1 MWDGGGEGFRNGDSN
16 ISTKV
21 MDLREVIQYV
31 NCLQFTGESQS
42 LLEEATL
49 HFFIY
54 RIIYMG
60 QRE

>member
-1 MWDGGGEGFRNGDSN
+1 
-16 ISTKV
+16 

-49 HFFIY
+49 HFVIY